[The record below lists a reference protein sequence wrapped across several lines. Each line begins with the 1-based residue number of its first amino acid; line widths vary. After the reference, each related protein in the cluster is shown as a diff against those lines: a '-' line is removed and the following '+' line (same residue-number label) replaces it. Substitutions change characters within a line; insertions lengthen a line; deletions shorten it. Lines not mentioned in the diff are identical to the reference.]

1 MSKENEKRNKK
12 QDNRNRENEERRKE
26 GEAKA
31 FRARAMELM
40 KLWILKLSEERQQDN
55 EALRLMREE
64 EELRLAVSEWDREN
78 DLLTSE
84 DPAPSGEWWQFQH
97 NNE

>member
-1 MSKENEKRNKK
+1 MGKENEKRNKK

-64 EELRLAVSEWDREN
+64 EELQFAVSEWDREN

-84 DPAPSGEWWQFQH
+84 EQFDWQFQC

>member
-78 DLLTSE
+78 DLQAAIFSE
-84 DPAPSGEWWQFQH
+84 EQFDWQFQY